1 MSAVDKTA
9 PSRRR
14 SGDEIRQAILDAAT
28 AVFLESGYEKASINA
43 VIERAGG
50 SKRAV
55 YSYFGGKEKL
65 FAAIMSEVSGQ
76 ALAALPPGE
85 VQTHDLEATLM
96 AFGRQ
101 VVAVMMS
108 PTTLAL
114 YRVVVGES
122 ARFPELGQAFL
133 ESGPGRAGIR
143 LAEVLEE
150 FRMRDGNGV
159 EDPARAAEHFIG
171 MLRGDLHQKVVL
183 GVRPPPDEAEIERFV
198 AEVVKIFLYGCG
210 PNRSVR

>member
-1 MSAVDKTA
+1 MSKVDNPA

-28 AVFLESGYEKASINA
+28 AVFLESGYENASINA

-65 FAAIMSEVSGQ
+65 FAAIVSDVSGR
-76 ALAALPPGE
+76 ALAALSPHE
-85 VQTHDLEATLM
+85 VQTYDLEATLL

-101 VVAVMMS
+101 VHEVVMS

-114 YRVVVGES
+114 YRLVVGEG
-122 ARFPELGQAFL
+122 ARFPELGQAFF
-133 ESGPGRAGIR
+133 ESGPGRAGTR

-150 FRMRDGNGV
+150 FRQRDEISV

-171 MLRGDLHQKVVL
+171 MLRGDLHLKVVL
-183 GVRPPPDEAEIERFV
+183 GVRPPPDEAEVERSV
-198 AEVVKIFLYGCG
+198 TEAVRIFLHGCR